1 MWRAELFYLTFILAL
16 MEDKMIIYA
25 LHMRCFGAIE
35 MTQPWLQT
43 QWGLGLKPG
52 NLTLESIPVNCNLP
66 SSLCLD
72 PRGHSETPK
81 FASYSV
87 KRRSTRGKELTE
99 ESTLPIAP
107 QRRFLMLSFT
117 NCHQGEKGEEW
128 ARACQ
133 PWQMVCRLF
142 WRWEKGDFCWL
153 TKNKGERW
161 ERTVAQAERAALEI
175 YVEEKKNEGQR
186 LF

>member
-1 MWRAELFYLTFILAL
+1 M
-16 MEDKMIIYA
+16 
-25 LHMRCFGAIE
+25 
-35 MTQPWLQT
+35 
-43 QWGLGLKPG
+43 
-52 NLTLESIPVNCNLP
+52 
-66 SSLCLD
+66 
-72 PRGHSETPK
+72 
-81 FASYSV
+81 
-87 KRRSTRGKELTE
+87 E

-107 QRRFLMLSFT
+107 SNEAPHAFLCQLPP
-117 NCHQGEKGEEW
+117 GEKGEELT
-128 ARACQ
+128 RACQ

-161 ERTVAQAERAALEI
+161 ERTVTQAERAALEI